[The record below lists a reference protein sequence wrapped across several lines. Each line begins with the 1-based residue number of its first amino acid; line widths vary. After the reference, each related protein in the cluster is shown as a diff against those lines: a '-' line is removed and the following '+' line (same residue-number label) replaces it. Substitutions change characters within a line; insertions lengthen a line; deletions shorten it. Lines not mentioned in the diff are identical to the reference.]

1 MYSRI
6 IVPLDGSPLAERALP
21 YVRMFAEK
29 LTVPIQLL
37 QAYSPTP
44 SELSDSD
51 HGRYLDQMD
60 AALQDRAYD
69 YLNQVKS
76 SIPDAKAE
84 ISCLVQAG
92 DPASCIVAEAEADPE
107 ALVAMSTHGRSGV
120 GRWVLGSVTDKVL
133 HAIKNPLWIIR
144 SQQDISSDEAGLKT
158 IVVPLDGSPVAEQI
172 LSHVVFL
179 AKSFDLAIKLVRAR
193 PAMQE
198 YQHYLEGHPM
208 GGGATVYTGPYE
220 VFSKEADAKA
230 MDYLHDV
237 RMNLQKQGVRSVE
250 EDLIKEHA
258 PEAIIESVGL
268 DSDKMVAMT
277 THGRSGIPRWTMG
290 SVTGRV
296 VRHAG
301 VPVLV
306 VRANESKAKN
316 S

>member
-84 ISCLVQAG
+84 ISCLVQPG
-92 DPASCIVAEAEADPE
+92 DPASCIVAESEADPE
-107 ALVAMSTHGRSGV
+107 ALVVMSTHGRSGI

-133 HAIKNPLWIIR
+133 HATRNPLWIIR
-144 SQQDISSDEAGLKT
+144 SQHDISSDEVGLKT
-158 IVVPLDGSPVAEQI
+158 IVVALDGSPIAEQI
-172 LSHVVFL
+172 LPHVVFL
-179 AKSFDLAIKLVRAR
+179 SKSLGFNIKLVRAR
-193 PAMQE
+193 PSMQE
-198 YQHYLEGHPM
+198 YQHYMESHLL

-237 RMNLQKQGVRSVE
+237 RMKLQRQGIWSIE

-258 PEAIIESVGL
+258 PEAIIESVGH

-277 THGRSGIPRWTMG
+277 THGRSGIPRWLLG
-290 SVTGRV
+290 SVTDRV

-306 VRANESKAKN
+306 VRANGSKVKN
-316 S
+316 R